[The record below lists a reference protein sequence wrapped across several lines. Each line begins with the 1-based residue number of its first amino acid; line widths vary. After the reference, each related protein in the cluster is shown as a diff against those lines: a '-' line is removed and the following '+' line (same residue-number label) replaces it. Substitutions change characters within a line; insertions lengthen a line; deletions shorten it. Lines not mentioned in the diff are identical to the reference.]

1 LGEVVRVIGS
11 ATLIFQAIV
20 FALAIPVAGALRP
33 GVGGWVA
40 AALLVMA
47 LAGAVTAR
55 RGDAVMGTVTQVVSV
70 VASLFI
76 PIALPVALIFAGLWA
91 TAVYYGRKADAADA
105 VRGDRHPPGG

>member
-1 LGEVVRVIGS
+1 MRVIGS

-20 FALAIPVAGALRP
+20 FALAIPVAAALRP

-40 AALLVMA
+40 GVLLVMA
-47 LAGAVTAR
+47 LVGAATAR
-55 RGDAVMGTVTQVVSV
+55 RGDVVVGTVTQVVSV

-76 PIALPVALIFAGLWA
+76 PIAAPVALIFAGLWA

-105 VRGDRHPPGG
+105 ARGDGHPPGG